1 MMKIAELLHDLRR
14 AKLDAEVRF
23 DFAGCAPTTV
33 ASSRGDYSKP
43 ALGWCATSYSGNGK
57 APTVAELIAELER
70 ATDGREYT
78 GWKGG
83 EYTYT
88 LSDPL
93 CVDNPGDW
101 TDTQLVRVEDLE
113 WRVILHTRMEG

>member
-43 ALGWCATSYSGNGK
+43 ALGWCATSYSGNGN
-57 APTVAELIAELER
+57 APTVAALIAELER

>member
-1 MMKIAELLHDLRR
+1 MKIADLLHDLRR
-14 AKLDAEVRF
+14 AKPDAEVRF
-23 DFAGCAPTTV
+23 DFAGCAPTKV
-33 ASSRGDYSKP
+33 GSSRGDYSQP
-43 ALGWCATSYSGNGK
+43 ALGWCATSYSGSGK

-70 ATDGREYT
+70 ATDGRKYT

-83 EYTYT
+83 EYTFT
-88 LSDPL
+88 PNDPL

-101 TDTQLVRVEDLE
+101 TDTQLVRVEDQE

>member
-1 MMKIAELLHDLRR
+1 MMTIAELLQDLKR
-14 AKLDAEVRF
+14 AKPDAEVIF
-23 DFAGCAPTTV
+23 DFGRCAPTTV
-33 ASSRGDYSKP
+33 ASSRGDYSQP
-43 ALGWCATSYSGNGK
+43 ALGWCATGYSGGGK
-57 APTVAELIAELER
+57 APTVTDLIAELER

-88 LSDPL
+88 PQHTI

-101 TDTQLVRVEDLE
+101 TSTQLVRVEDQE
-113 WRVILHTRMEG
+113 WRVVLHTRMEE